1 MEIRRDSGLSWLST
15 SAECHSSIRV
25 GRYTVQQTSC
35 CEHLRMSTPSSN
47 CEKKLTRLESD
58 VALSARYAS
67 ASSLT
72 VSWSRRLTAI
82 SSQRDCGVTHFQRQH
97 RNNDNNVALC
107 MPCCGTVP
115 RSRSSRLIGSPE
127 RQVILSTVTRSGCPR
142 FDRCQ
147 DLHAFSTTRVSR
159 LHMHVAET
167 FSILRMQK
175 QNRDGSYKSYQI
187 FGPL

>member
-1 MEIRRDSGLSWLST
+1 LAIHFG
-15 SAECHSSIRV
+15 
-25 GRYTVQQTSC
+25 
-35 CEHLRMSTPSSN
+35 RMSFIHTRRQVHRTADELLRASTD
-47 CEKKLTRLESD
+47 EHAVVELRGKLTRLESD